1 MEIVA
6 TQDLARQSTGNW
18 TPTDPSSVE
27 ALAPSEA
34 TGGQLNLACTYPVS
48 ARLGY
53 YVFRIATNEHP
64 RDPRT
69 PATLANFLDISVM
82 LRNIKVKTG
91 LNISDLALA
100 FDVSRQ
106 TIYNWELGKVVP
118 EFSSLIRVSNFAEF
132 IDKISVYGV
141 KNQKIVL
148 KAPLFV
154 NLNLLELFAQDA
166 VTADVEKTLIDK
178 LNSWEDIQRES
189 LFRDGVDANSTE
201 FRLKYPTADIED

>member
-1 MEIVA
+1 M
-6 TQDLARQSTGNW
+6 
-18 TPTDPSSVE
+18 
-27 ALAPSEA
+27 
-34 TGGQLNLACTYPVS
+34 
-48 ARLGY
+48 
-53 YVFRIATNEHP
+53 
-64 RDPRT
+64 DPRT

-106 TIYNWELGKVVP
+106 TIYNRELGKVVP

>member
-1 MEIVA
+1 M
-6 TQDLARQSTGNW
+6 
-18 TPTDPSSVE
+18 
-27 ALAPSEA
+27 
-34 TGGQLNLACTYPVS
+34 
-48 ARLGY
+48 
-53 YVFRIATNEHP
+53 
-64 RDPRT
+64 
-69 PATLANFLDISVM
+69 
-82 LRNIKVKTG
+82 
-91 LNISDLALA
+91 
-100 FDVSRQ
+100 
-106 TIYNWELGKVVP
+106 
-118 EFSSLIRVSNFAEF
+118 IRVSNFAEF